1 MVEMPYFGLGT
12 FQAEGDKC
20 AETVEFA
27 LTHDYDLIDTAQAY
41 ENQDQAAM
49 GWKASGWE
57 HGSFFLTTKVWNVN
71 QGYDNAKHSIEQ
83 SLERPQTDYINLLLI
98 QWPYPGDF
106 ERLLETWHTLI
117 ALQAAGKTRAI
128 GVSNSTI
135 NLVQKTIE
143 DSGVVP
149 AVNQVEFHPVLFQ
162 VDLMDYCQQKGV
174 LI

>member
-1 MVEMPYFGLGT
+1 MPYFGLGT

-20 AETVEFA
+20 AEAIEFV
-27 LTHDYDLIDTAQAY
+27 LTHDHDLIDTAQAY
-41 ENQDQAAM
+41 ENQ
-49 GWKASGWE
+49 
-57 HGSFFLTTKVWNVN
+57 
-71 QGYDNAKHSIEQ
+71 GYDSAKYSIEQ
-83 SLERPQTDYINLLLI
+83 SLERPQTDYIDLLLI
-98 QWPYPGDF
+98 HWPYPGDF
-106 ERLLETWHTLI
+106 ERSLETWHTLI

-135 NLVQKTIE
+135 DLVQKTIE